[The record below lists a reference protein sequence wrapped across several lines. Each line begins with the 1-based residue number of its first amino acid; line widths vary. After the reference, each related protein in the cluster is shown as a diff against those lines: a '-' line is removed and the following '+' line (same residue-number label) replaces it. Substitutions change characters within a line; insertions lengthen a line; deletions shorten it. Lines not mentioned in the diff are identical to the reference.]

1 MQRERSP
8 RGCWFPGGPF
18 ASGDIDADLKE
29 RVSGHSALQVR
40 QFTGRLIDPHMKQ
53 HILRPALLAFY
64 ALALPVVASERAI
77 EQAMARVDEVIAGG
91 PFKSYWQSL
100 QDYQAP
106 EWYIDA
112 KFGIFIHWGVDAV
125 PAYDDWYFGHMYE
138 KGNDVYRHHLETYG
152 PQARF
157 GYKEFIPLLTFEKYD
172 ATQYA
177 SLFKAA
183 GAKFVVPVG
192 EHHDGFPL
200 YDCGYTMW
208 NAARMGPKR
217 DIVAELETA
226 VRSQGMR
233 FGVSSHHAENWWM
246 YHAGTEIDSD
256 VNDPRYAGLYGP
268 AKPKT
273 MPPNQAFLE
282 DWLAR
287 STEIVDKFK
296 PDVVWFDWWI
306 EEPVFQ
312 PYLQKFAAYYYNRAA
327 QWKSG
332 AVINYKYRAF
342 PDGAAVL
349 DLERGQLNAIRP
361 MVWQN
366 DTSVSKNSW
375 FHVAHPEYRTPGSL
389 VGDLVDI
396 VSKNGVL
403 LLNVGPMAD
412 GSIPEQEQAI
422 LRGIG
427 AWLRVNG
434 EAIYGT
440 RPWKVFG
447 EGPTQVHEGPFNDTK
462 RTPFTA
468 RDVRFTTKGGMLYA
482 IVLGWP
488 EDRQVNIA
496 ALAEGAAGDIRS
508 VRLLGS
514 TDALK
519 WKRESVG
526 LHVELPEK
534 PPCDYAYSLAIEF
547 VAPVQIHAGN

>member
-1 MQRERSP
+1 
-8 RGCWFPGGPF
+8 
-18 ASGDIDADLKE
+18 
-29 RVSGHSALQVR
+29 
-40 QFTGRLIDPHMKQ
+40 
-53 HILRPALLAFY
+53 
-64 ALALPVVASERAI
+64 
-77 EQAMARVDEVIAGG
+77 MARVDEVIANG

-100 QDYQAP
+100 QSYQPP

-138 KGNDVYRHHLETYG
+138 KGNDVYRHHQETYG
-152 PQARF
+152 FPSKF
-157 GYKEFIPLLTFEKYD
+157 GYKDFIPRLTFEKYD
-172 ATQYA
+172 AAEYA
-177 SLFKAA
+177 TLFKQA
-183 GAKFVVPVG
+183 GAKFVIPVG

-200 YDCGYTMW
+200 YDSDYTQW

-217 DIVAELETA
+217 DIVAELQTA
-226 VRSQGMR
+226 VRQQGMH
-233 FGVSSHHAENWWM
+233 FGVSSHRAENWWM
-246 YHAGTEIDSD
+246 YHNGTEIDSD
-256 VNDPRYAGLYGP
+256 VRDPRYADLYGP

-273 MPPNQAFLE
+273 TPPSKWFLE

-306 EEPVFQ
+306 EEPAFQ

-327 QWKSG
+327 EWKSG
-332 AVINYKYRAF
+332 AVINYKYHSF
-342 PDGAAVL
+342 PEGAAVL
-349 DLERGQLNAIRP
+349 DLERGQLGAIRP

-375 FHVAHPEYRTPGSL
+375 FHVANPEYRTAGSL

-403 LLNVGPMAD
+403 LLNVGPRAD
-412 GSIPEQEQAI
+412 GSIPEEEQSI

-427 AWLRVNG
+427 DWLSVNG

-447 EGPTQVHEGPFNDTK
+447 EGPTQVQEGPFNDTK
-462 RTPFTA
+462 RTSFTA
-468 RDVRFTTKGGMLYA
+468 RDIRFTTRPGVLYA
-482 IVLGWP
+482 VVLGWP
-488 EDRQVNIA
+488 EDQRVSIS
-496 ALAEGAAGDIRS
+496 ALVEGAEGDVQG

-514 TDALK
+514 SQKLK
-519 WKRESVG
+519 WKRDASG
-526 LHVELPEK
+526 LHVELPQK
-534 PPCDYAYSLAIEF
+534 APCDYAYSLAIDLGTTTKSH
-547 VAPVQIHAGN
+547 VRR